1 MEQPDNRLK
10 YLDINKAFGNRTA
23 QIKLDLKVSNKTCE
37 MLAVHLSKQKPK
49 EAKEFE
55 RVEMLKDYVLKTSK
69 LNDDVLAL
77 MDYVHG
83 LLTDIGNDSSVL
95 IEGAIIRDRLQLQS
109 DTIESLKQDRED
121 YIKKIYDI
129 RKDTFDTK

>member
-69 LNDDVLAL
+69 LNDDVIAL